1 MPLNPDLVGKTYD
14 EIEFT
19 VERDRVNQFA
29 DAIGEQD
36 PVFRDPEA
44 ARAAGYPEQVAP
56 PTFVTVIQLMTSGQ
70 VVLDQELGLDYSR
83 VVHGEQSYRYERPLY
98 VGDAIRATPRLAAI
112 QAKKS
117 NEFLTIEAEVHD
129 AKTGELVLTARSTLI
144 SRGTGGTG

>member
-29 DAIGEQD
+29 DAIGERD

-83 VVHGEQSYRYERPLY
+83 VVHGEQSYRYERPLV
-98 VGDAIRATPRLAAI
+98 VGDTIKATPRLASI

-117 NEFLTIEAEVHD
+117 NEFLTIESEVHD

-144 SRGTGGTG
+144 SRGTGGAG